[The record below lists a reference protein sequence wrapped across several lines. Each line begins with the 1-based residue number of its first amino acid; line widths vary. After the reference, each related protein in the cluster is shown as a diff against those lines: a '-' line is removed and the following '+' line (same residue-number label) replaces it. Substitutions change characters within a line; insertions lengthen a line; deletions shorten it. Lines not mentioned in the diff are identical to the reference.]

1 MVRNSRSFVIGLVLL
16 VSFIGI
22 YFYIMSPSFGNGR
35 NGLEYADDM
44 FNSLSKGSAYFIP
57 EETKKAH
64 KQDGKEIAVNLKA
77 KDSKEAEKWARL
89 YTLAGARAEVN
100 DVNVKVQGDLGKI
113 MVNVLEDCD
122 AMYFNKG
129 DQIQSKYGLEPRAA
143 LYAWYQSFKAMDN
156 DFKKQQMFKE
166 SSAINSVMKK
176 ALEPAYNYYGVEI
189 KHVRDNKASVSIMLI
204 FYLLYT
210 VWYGA
215 AIYYLCEGFGLTTS
229 KPVKKAEV

>member
-1 MVRNSRSFVIGLVLL
+1 MIRNSRSFVTGLVLL

-57 EETKKAH
+57 EEIKKAH
-64 KQDGKEIAVNLKA
+64 KQDGNEITVTLKA
-77 KDSKEAEKWARL
+77 KDGKEAEKWARL
-89 YTLAGARAEVN
+89 YTAAGARAEIE

-122 AMYFNKG
+122 AMYYNRG
-129 DQIQSKYGLEPRAA
+129 DQVRNKYGDDPRAT
-143 LYAWYQSFKAMDN
+143 LYAWYQSFKAMDSS
-156 DFKKQQMFKE
+156 FKKQQLFKE

-176 ALEPAYNYYGVEI
+176 GLEPAYNYYGIEI
-189 KHVRDNKASVSIMLI
+189 KHVRDNKASVSFMLV

-215 AIYYLCEGFGLTTS
+215 AIYYLCEGFGLATS

>member
-1 MVRNSRSFVIGLVLL
+1 MIRNSRSFVIGLLLL

-57 EETKKAH
+57 EEIRKAH
-64 KQDGKEIAVNLKA
+64 KQDGNEIAVTLKA
-77 KDSKEAEKWARL
+77 RDGKEAEKWAQL
-89 YTLAGARAEVN
+89 YTKAGARTEIK
-100 DVNVKVQGDLGKI
+100 DVSVKVQGDLGKI
-113 MVNVLEDCD
+113 MVHVLEDCD
-122 AMYFNKG
+122 AMYYNRG
-129 DQIQSKYGLEPRAA
+129 GQLQSKYGLEAREA
-143 LYAWYQSFKAMDN
+143 LYGWYQSFKAMDSS
-156 DFKKQQMFKE
+156 FKKQQLFKE

-176 ALEPAYNYYGVEI
+176 GLEPAYNYYGIEI